1 MPQSKVNILCTRA
14 LDMQLVQKAAH
25 KNIGIDVTTF
35 IETIPVRTEEVATL
49 VQQYSLQNIVV
60 VFTSMSAVE
69 AVIMQLNIKPNW
81 QIFCMGGVTKDLV
94 IDFFGNAA
102 IIGTARNATVLAE
115 KIASHEHIKKVVFF
129 CGEQRLDDLP
139 ELLHH
144 HQIEVVETVVYMTL
158 QTPQLIEKNYDA
170 VIFFSPSAVHSFFSM
185 NTIPITVVL
194 FAIGKT
200 TAATIQTY
208 CTNKVVISEWPG
220 REQMIDLAIQYF
232 TQQ

>member
-1 MPQSKVNILCTRA
+1 MQQFKTTILCTRS
-14 LDMQLVQKAAH
+14 LDIQLIQKAAQKH
-25 KNIGIDVTTF
+25 IGLDVTTF
-35 IETIPVRTEEVATL
+35 IETIPLRTEEVHTL
-49 VQQYSLQNIVV
+49 IQQYSLQNIVA

-69 AVIMQLNIKPNW
+69 AVIAQLTVKPNW

-94 IDFFGNAA
+94 IDFFGNASIA
-102 IIGTARNATVLAE
+102 GTARNASALSE
-115 KIASHEHIKKVVFF
+115 KIFSHEHIKKVVFF

-139 ELLHH
+139 EVLRQHNV
-144 HQIEVVETVVYMTL
+144 EVQETVVYITL
-158 QTPQLIEKNYDA
+158 QTPQLIEKTYDA

-185 NTIPITVVL
+185 NTIPLTVVL

-208 CTNKVVISEWPG
+208 CANKVVISEWPG

-232 TQQ
+232 S